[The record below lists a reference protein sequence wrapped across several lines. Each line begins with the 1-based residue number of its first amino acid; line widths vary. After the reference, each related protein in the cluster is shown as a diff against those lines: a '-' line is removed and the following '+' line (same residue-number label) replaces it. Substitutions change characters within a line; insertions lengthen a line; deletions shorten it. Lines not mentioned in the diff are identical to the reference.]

1 MNLTP
6 EGLLLGDCHDVMIQ
20 LPQNFIDL
28 IYVDPP
34 FFSGRERLGEEGSFT
49 DRWEDRQSY
58 LDWLIP
64 RLGAMWER
72 LRDGGTLWVHLD
84 HHAVH
89 AVKVALDA
97 VVGEENFRNEVVW
110 CYNGGGVPARDFPR
124 KHDTLLRYAKGKN
137 FTFNTLRRPYKI
149 NTQSVGRHSTRA
161 KEVKIDLEKGTPL
174 TDWWEDIPTVTGWS
188 VERTGFPTQK
198 PLGLLDRIILTTSLP
213 GDLVADFFCGSG
225 TTLVSAGRLGRRYL
239 GVDVSE
245 GALAVASSRLKE
257 AGLTGSPAEDD
268 PPAGLP

>member
-6 EGLLLGDCHDVMIQ
+6 EGLLLGDCHEV
-20 LPQNFIDL
+20 LSRLRVNFIDL

-34 FFSGRERLGEEGSFT
+34 FFSGRERLGEEGAFP

-58 LDWLIP
+58 LDWLMP

-72 LRDGGTLWVHLD
+72 LRQGGTLWVHLD

-89 AVKVALDA
+89 SVKVGLDA
-97 VVGEENFRNEVVW
+97 MVGEEHFRNEVVW
-110 CYNGGGVPARDFPR
+110 CYNGGGVPGKDFPR
-124 KHDTLLRYAKGKN
+124 KHDTLLRYVKGKN
-137 FTFNTLRRPYKI
+137 FTFNTLRRPYKA

-161 KEVKIDLEKGTPL
+161 KEVRIDLDKGTPL

-198 PLGLLDRIILTTSLP
+198 PLALLDRIIRTTSNP

-225 TTLVSAGRLGRRYL
+225 TTLVAARRLGRRYL

-245 GALAVASSRLKE
+245 GALAIAESRLKE
-257 AGLTGSPAEDD
+257 APLQRPPTGDRLFPGT
-268 PPAGLP
+268 P